1 MNPLIFLIMIT
12 AIFFRLWRVEDLM
25 VFSGETNNLFYY
37 LTSYLSGEKPLLL
50 GLEAAQYVHHLFH
63 LPWYLWMIIPIYL
76 LGGGNPLIFA
86 VFQAVIGAM
95 GSYLIWRSGLI
106 LGSKR
111 IGQVAALGYAA
122 SFHFSTV
129 ERFVSPV
136 SLVPFGTIVTIYLS
150 ILAFGKQKSLRFLL
164 LGFWLGVS
172 ISFHFAFL
180 LTTAFMFGIIFW
192 RRRKFMLPAAAGILL
207 AFLPMIV
214 FDLRNNFFNLTGL
227 WYVGKSLFDSSRPYG
242 SSHFI
247 YQLYPLLAFAGAW
260 LVSYLPRKMIFVS
273 VFVFF
278 ATQLMMLKNYEIH
291 PSFSD
296 RKEVIN
302 NILDKWNNGVG
313 VYFKSESSFDYAYL
327 LRWEA
332 KRRNLNQKEI
342 TIYEPWQPENNAALI
357 VENNMVKFSQGDE

>member
-1 MNPLIFLIMIT
+1 
-12 AIFFRLWRVEDLM
+12 
-25 VFSGETNNLFYY
+25 
-37 LTSYLSGEKPLLL
+37 
-50 GLEAAQYVHHLFH
+50 
-63 LPWYLWMIIPIYL
+63 
-76 LGGGNPLIFA
+76 
-86 VFQAVIGAM
+86 
-95 GSYLIWRSGLI
+95 
-106 LGSKR
+106 
-111 IGQVAALGYAA
+111 
-122 SFHFSTV
+122 
-129 ERFVSPV
+129 
-136 SLVPFGTIVTIYLS
+136 
-150 ILAFGKQKSLRFLL
+150 
-164 LGFWLGVS
+164 
-172 ISFHFAFL
+172 
-180 LTTAFMFGIIFW
+180 
-192 RRRKFMLPAAAGILL
+192 MLPAAAGILL